1 MRKNWV
7 GKNVDLAS
15 LNDQIESFFRDKG
28 LKTRKD
34 QSEDSYTVLWSPPV
48 DVRAG
53 RTFKIIT
60 QGTSDDFWIDFPDD
74 EPARRSILSGFA
86 TTLFGGGTLILRGLR
101 LREFLEK
108 TEREFWPF
116 VEDSVSKLADSAGKG
131 EG

>member
-7 GKNVDLAS
+7 GKSVDLAF
-15 LNDQIESFFRDKG
+15 LNNQIESFFRDRG
-28 LKTRKD
+28 LKTRKE
-34 QSEDSYTVLWSPPV
+34 QSGDKYSVLWSPPV
-48 DVRAG
+48 AVQAG
-53 RTFKIIT
+53 RAFKIEM

-108 TEREFWPF
+108 TEREFWPY
-116 VEDSVSKLADSAGKG
+116 VEDSVSKLTDSAGKG